1 MRYRSDKHA
10 LEDDRQRSE
19 LALRRGAS
27 PDRGAPPGRRGM
39 LTGVLMLGRWCGVAL
54 GFYGRTWWHPASVAD
69 ASAQDGPSGAG
80 GAAVPE
86 GFGPVPQLDA
96 SDDFVRALIRQLSQK
111 PEWAAWLASGDLV
124 RAFVVSVDKIA
135 VGSSPARELKPAAPQ
150 ARFQTLGAGRS
161 LHIDPRSYDRYNS
174 LANVVDAIDPE
185 GAARAYRRLRP
196 LMQQAFD
203 ELGYVNL
210 PFDERLARALG
221 QLVDVPVPEGDVM
234 LEATSVTFQYA
245 DPELE
250 ALSPAQKHML
260 RMGPHTCG
268 WCRRSCARSRA
279 PLADKGG
286 RNVAGPR
293 RTRGAAR

>member
-1 MRYRSDKHA
+1 MRLDDDPSDGP
-10 LEDDRQRSE
+10 E
-19 LALRRGAS
+19 LVLREAPAPRDAPHRG
-27 PDRGAPPGRRGM
+27 GRGM
-39 LTGVLMLGRWCGVAL
+39 LTGIVMLILLVAAVAL
-54 GFYGRTWWHPASVAD
+54 GFYGRDWWTRS
-69 ASAQDGPSGAG
+69 PSTGATQAG
-80 GAAVPE
+80 RAAAKAAVPE

-124 RAFVVSVDKIA
+124 RSFVVSVDKIA
-135 VGSSPARELKPAAPQ
+135 VGSSPAKELKPAAPQ
-150 ARFQTLGAGRS
+150 GTFQTLGSGRT
-161 LHIDPRSYDRYNS
+161 LRIDPASYDRYNS
-174 LANVVDAIDPE
+174 LANAVDAIDPD

-250 ALSPAQKHML
+250 ALSPAQKHLL
-260 RMGPHTCG
+260 RMGPHNMRLVQTKL
-268 WCRRSCARSRA
+268 RAFARA
-279 PLADKGG
+279 
-286 RNVAGPR
+286 AGL
-293 RTRGAAR
+293 TQTAGS

>member
-1 MRYRSDKHA
+1 MRLDDDPSDGP
-10 LEDDRQRSE
+10 E
-19 LALRRGAS
+19 LVLREAPAAIDAPHRG
-27 PDRGAPPGRRGM
+27 GRGM
-39 LTGVLMLGRWCGVAL
+39 LTGVVMLILLVAAVAI
-54 GFYGRTWWHPASVAD
+54 GFYGRDWWKRGASTD
-69 ASAQDGPSGAG
+69 ATQAKGAAAK
-80 GAAVPE
+80 AAVPE

-124 RAFVVSVDKIA
+124 RSFVVSVDKIA
-135 VGSSPARELKPAAPQ
+135 VGSSPAKELKPAAPQ
-150 ARFQTLGAGRS
+150 GTFQTLGSGRT
-161 LHIDPRSYDRYNS
+161 LRIDPASYDRYNS
-174 LANVVDAIDPE
+174 LANVVDAIDPD

-250 ALSPAQKHML
+250 ALSPAQKHLL
-260 RMGPHTCG
+260 RMGPHNMRLVQTKL
-268 WCRRSCARSRA
+268 RAFARA
-279 PLADKGG
+279 AGLTQTGG
-286 RNVAGPR
+286 
-293 RTRGAAR
+293 T

>member
-1 MRYRSDKHA
+1 MRLDDDPSDGP
-10 LEDDRQRSE
+10 E
-19 LALRRGAS
+19 LVLREAPAPRDAPHRG
-27 PDRGAPPGRRGM
+27 GRGM
-39 LTGVLMLGRWCGVAL
+39 LTGIVMLILLVAAVAL
-54 GFYGRTWWHPASVAD
+54 GFYGRDWWTRSPSTGATPAGRA
-69 ASAQDGPSGAG
+69 AAK
-80 GAAVPE
+80 AAVPE

-124 RAFVVSVDKIA
+124 RSFVVSVDKIA
-135 VGSSPARELKPAAPQ
+135 VGSSPAKELKPAAPQ
-150 ARFQTLGAGRS
+150 GKFQTLGSGRT
-161 LHIDPRSYDRYNS
+161 LRIDPASYDRYNS
-174 LANVVDAIDPE
+174 LANAVDAIDPD

-250 ALSPAQKHML
+250 ALSPAQKHLL
-260 RMGPHTCG
+260 RMGPHNMRLVQTKL
-268 WCRRSCARSRA
+268 RAFARA
-279 PLADKGG
+279 
-286 RNVAGPR
+286 AGL
-293 RTRGAAR
+293 TQTAGS

>member
-1 MRYRSDKHA
+1 MRLDDDSPNGPELVLREVPAPIETPRRSG
-10 LEDDRQRSE
+10 S
-19 LALRRGAS
+19 
-27 PDRGAPPGRRGM
+27 GM
-39 LTGVLMLGRWCGVAL
+39 LTGVLMLGALVALVAL

-69 ASAQDGPSGAG
+69 ASSQDGPGAAG
-80 GAAVPE
+80 RAAVPE

-135 VGSSPARELKPAAPQ
+135 VGSSPAHELKAAAPQ
-150 ARFQTLGAGRS
+150 AKFQTLGAGLTLR
-161 LHIDPRSYDRYNS
+161 IDPRSYDRYNS
-174 LANVVDAIDPE
+174 LANVVDAIDPD

-210 PFDERLARALG
+210 PFDDRLARALG
-221 QLVDVPVPEGDVM
+221 RLVDVPVQEGDVM
-234 LEATSVTFQYA
+234 LRATSVTFQFA

-260 RMGPHTCG
+260 RMGPHNMRLVQTKL
-268 WCRRSCARSRA
+268 RAFARA
-279 PLADKGG
+279 AGLTQAGG
-286 RNVAGPR
+286 
-293 RTRGAAR
+293 T